1 MKEFMYWLIGFFV
14 LAFCASTIVV
24 PLTLAI
30 AISPYWLLLWIAT
43 LPIFYCIYEDY
54 VR

>member
-1 MKEFMYWLIGFFV
+1 MKEFMYWLIGYFAV
-14 LAFCASTIVV
+14 AFCVAMIIV

-43 LPIFYCIYEDY
+43 LPISYFIYEEY